1 MAAIRPPYGVEM
13 IVPIRSPAATRRMLP
28 SASSKT
34 KIGRRLSMHSERR
47 RVHDLEPLLDSLE
60 VVSWG

>member
-1 MAAIRPPYGVEM
+1 M